1 MSDPDIVIATFI
13 AYLAVLAILG
23 VLAYRQTRDIAYFV
37 LGGRRLGRCITA
49 LSAGASDMSGWLLL
63 GLPGYAY
70 LAGLESLWIAL
81 GLGLGTWGNWHLV
94 ALRLRVF
101 SQLADDA
108 LTIPEFLANRFGSD
122 RPLLPVLSAVVILL
136 FFLVYTA
143 AGLVAAGKLFET
155 VFGMPYLLAVALG
168 LAAIVLYTAAGGF
181 LAVSW
186 TDAVQAG
193 LMFFALL
200 LVPVVALGQTGGVA
214 GAWQLLDAVAPQLL
228 NPFTDAQGETLGLL
242 AVISLL
248 AWGLGYFGQ
257 PHILARFKAIRSP
270 GEIAGARRIALA
282 WVSVSLLAAVAV
294 GVLGR
299 IVIGGGLSASDA
311 EKVFLLL
318 VDALLPATLAG
329 VCLAAVLAAIMSTAD
344 SQLLVCSAAF
354 TEDIYRRL
362 RRRSRA
368 AGSLVAVGR
377 GVVVLMALGAFALA
391 ADRDS
396 QVLDLVAYAWAGF
409 GAAFGPTLLLA
420 LYWRRFNEAGAAAA
434 ILSGGLTVVAWHNL
448 EGGIFE
454 LYEIVPGFVVAGV
467 AGVVVSRLTAAP
479 GAAVTALFDAA
490 QAALREH

>member
-23 VLAYRQTRDIAYFV
+23 VLAYRQTRDIADFV
-37 LGGRRLGRCITA
+37 LGGRRLGRWITA

-248 AWGLGYFGQ
+248 AWGLGDEVIGNETKVKVVKNKVAPPFKQ
-257 PHILARFKAIRSP
+257 AQFEILYGEGVSRH
-270 GEIAGARRIALA
+270 GEIIELGVRQGIIEKSGAWYSYGKDRIGQGKENVRQFLRDNPD
-282 WVSVSLLAAVAV
+282 VAATIEAQIRAT
-294 GVLGR
+294 VLP
-299 IVIGGGLSASDA
+299 LD
-311 EKVFLLL
+311 
-318 VDALLPATLAG
+318 
-329 VCLAAVLAAIMSTAD
+329 
-344 SQLLVCSAAF
+344 
-354 TEDIYRRL
+354 
-362 RRRSRA
+362 
-368 AGSLVAVGR
+368 
-377 GVVVLMALGAFALA
+377 A
-391 ADRDS
+391 ADDETA
-396 QVLDLVAYAWAGF
+396 VV
-409 GAAFGPTLLLA
+409 
-420 LYWRRFNEAGAAAA
+420 EA
-434 ILSGGLTVVAWHNL
+434 
-448 EGGIFE
+448 
-454 LYEIVPGFVVAGV
+454 EI
-467 AGVVVSRLTAAP
+467 
-479 GAAVTALFDAA
+479 
-490 QAALREH
+490 